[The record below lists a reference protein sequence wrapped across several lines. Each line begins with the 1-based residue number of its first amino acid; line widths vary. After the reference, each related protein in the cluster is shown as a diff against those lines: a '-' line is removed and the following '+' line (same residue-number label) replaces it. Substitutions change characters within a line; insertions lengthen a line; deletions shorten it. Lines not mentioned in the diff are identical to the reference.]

1 MMKTLAI
8 TSLHTLQHTAKY
20 CNTHE
25 KHMQT
30 NHGITNRPSDL
41 NALQGKMARQSTS
54 QLNFTL
60 HMNKTRHE
68 GARDVIPTKNYVK
81 YE

>member
-1 MMKTLAI
+1 MMKTFANA
-8 TSLHTLQHTAKY
+8 SLHTLQHTAKY

-25 KHMQT
+25 KHMQIH
-30 NHGITNRPSDL
+30 HGITNSPTDL

-54 QLNFTL
+54 QLNFIL

-68 GARDVIPTKNYVK
+68 GARNVTPTKKYVK